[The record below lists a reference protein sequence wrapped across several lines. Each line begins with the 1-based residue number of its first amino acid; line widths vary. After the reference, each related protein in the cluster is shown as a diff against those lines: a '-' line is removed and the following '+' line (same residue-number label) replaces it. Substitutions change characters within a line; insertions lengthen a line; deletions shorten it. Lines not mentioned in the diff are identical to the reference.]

1 MVLGVSAPPT
11 KPAAESTNPQLT
23 TLEGVAAP
31 EPGTTPPPP
40 PGPDLAVANWTS
52 NRLINPDLEEY
63 VSDDPRSPREWGTY
77 ATGDRY
83 QWAATA
89 LTGHVSQGTY
99 SAGLQCRARY
109 GHDGYTYMYQWN
121 VQADMRNLSLDFD
134 WYVENPAPSADQFYL
149 EFTVWGGDSWRRLY
163 YGLNGSLVGWTNS
176 SYSGFYL
183 LGGLAQQW
191 NSFTRNLTA
200 DYLAIPA
207 FPKTVP
213 ASAYLGEF
221 HFRLSSVTETSQYL
235 SAFVDD
241 IHLKNGTTT
250 YMGGSTGNGNFETG
264 VLLPWS
270 TPGFHDASDIR
281 RSPAAHSGTWSLN
294 ATVASR
300 GNYSYAYAY
309 VYPRSRVTA
318 YNQGT
323 LRFWWHLTYQNPTE
337 QSRSYLYVYGYN
349 GTHYQFLYYFLGY
362 CGASNP
368 YSNTTE
374 LLALNADN
382 FNTTGSWN
390 YFERNL
396 WTDFASYFNTNA
408 FDLEQIYFTVE
419 TWGTNSRVVTLL
431 DDTGFIAAAVNG
443 AGFEDQGSHG
453 TQIRGFSSYPDPLFT
468 VTDDLAYAGAKAA
481 NLTLASQ
488 YSYLSGSL
496 QERPL
501 NGTRETYLDVMWRL
515 EEYTSSWPN
524 YACIRLNFEDGHL
537 LFYYLAASTGT
548 LGVNDTWYGYFN
560 VTGVSTTGQW
570 VAMHRDL
577 VHDYQAVFGSLP
589 TADTTITY
597 IALEG
602 NAGGSTRLEL
612 LLDDVYLYDDPAPR
626 INNVQQ
632 SPPSPSVGQPA
643 LVTAHIVDQDLT
655 TRWLHYRL
663 DGGTWNDLAMYPIGG
678 DNYEAIIPGQPHNTV
693 VDYYLEANDTWGMV
707 TIALNG
713 GLYWSYTALD
723 QTPPVILNLMHTP
736 PSPSYL
742 SSVNVS
748 AVIFDPDTGVASRV
762 LKYRFNGGTY
772 VQVSMT
778 PTGSPDGYY
787 ALIPVQP
794 WNTIVEYEV
803 NATNTVGLWSV
814 MDYGYTVGDFVDP
827 VISNVVRTPLVVG
840 YLDSAGLTCDVTDAA
855 SGVGAV
861 LIFFRINGSAWGFAP
876 MTHTSGDQ
884 YAISGGPPQ
893 PLGTVVEYYVNASD
907 NAGNWVLDNNG
918 GANYS
923 YTVVDNV
930 KPNILIAT
938 PNQGAVVNGTVTI
951 DVQVYDDATSIDR
964 VEYFVDGAK
973 VFTSS
978 TTPFGFTWDS
988 TTVSNGQHTIM
999 AVAYDTAGNFANDT
1013 LAVTISNAAPPPP
1026 IPGFPLPGIV
1036 LGSLAA
1042 LSLGLYR
1049 RRRRH

>member
-1 MVLGVSAPPT
+1 
-11 KPAAESTNPQLT
+11 
-23 TLEGVAAP
+23 
-31 EPGTTPPPP
+31 
-40 PGPDLAVANWTS
+40 VANWTS
-52 NRLINPDLEEY
+52 NHFINPDLEEY
-63 VSDDPRSPREWGTY
+63 VSDDPRWPREWGAY

-109 GHDGYTYMYQWN
+109 GHDSYAYMYRWN
-121 VQADMRNLSLDFD
+121 VLADMRNLSLDFD
-134 WYVENPAPSADQFYL
+134 WYVENPAPSANQFYL
-149 EFTVWGGDSWRRLY
+149 ELYVWGGDSWRRLY
-163 YGLNGSLVGWTNS
+163 YGLNGSTTGWSNS
-176 SYSGFYL
+176 SYYGYYR

-200 DYLAIPA
+200 DYLAIPD

-213 ASAYLGEF
+213 ASAYLGDF
-221 HFRLSSVTETSQYL
+221 FFWLFSHTETSQYL

-241 IHLKNGTTT
+241 IYLKNGTTT
-250 YMGGSTGNGNFETG
+250 YMGGTTGNGNFETG
-264 VLLPWS
+264 ALLPWS

-281 RSPAAHSGTWSLN
+281 RSPSAHSGTWSLN
-294 ATVASR
+294 ATAASR

-309 VYPRSRVTA
+309 VYPYSRVTA

-323 LRFWWHLTYQNPTE
+323 LRFWWQLTYQNPTE

-349 GTHYQFLYYFLGY
+349 GTHYQYLYYFLGY
-362 CGASNP
+362 CGTSNP
-368 YSNTTE
+368 YSNSTE
-374 LLALNADN
+374 VLVLTADN
-382 FNTTGSWN
+382 FNTTSSWN
-390 YFERNL
+390 HFERNL

-408 FDLEQIYFTVE
+408 FDVEQVYFMVE
-419 TWGTNSRVVTLL
+419 ARGTNSRVVTLL
-431 DDTGFIAAAVNG
+431 DDTGFVAAAVNG
-443 AGFEDQGSHG
+443 GGFEDQGTHG

-468 VTDDLAYAGAKAA
+468 ATESMAYAGAKAA
-481 NLTLASQ
+481 NLTLADQSFYVSQ
-488 YSYLSGSL
+488 SL

-501 NGTRETYLDVMWRL
+501 NGTRETYLDIMWRL
-515 EEYTSSWPN
+515 EEYAPSWSD
-524 YACIRLNFEDGHL
+524 YACIRLDFDDGHL
-537 LFYYLAASTGT
+537 LLYYLAASSGT
-548 LGVNDTWYGYFN
+548 LGSNDTWYGYFN
-560 VTGVSTTGQW
+560 VTGVSTTAQW

-589 TADTTITY
+589 TADTTMTY

-602 NAGGSTRLEL
+602 NALNRLEL

-626 INNVQQ
+626 ISNVQQ

-655 TRWLHYRL
+655 TRLLHYRL
-663 DGGTWNDLAMYPIGG
+663 DGGTWNDLAMSSIGG

-707 TIALNG
+707 TLAPSG
-713 GLYWSYTALD
+713 GLYWSYTVLD
-723 QTPPVILNLMHTP
+723 QTPPVILNLLHTP
-736 PSPSYL
+736 PAPSYL
-742 SSVNVS
+742 SAVNVS
-748 AVIFDPDTGVASRV
+748 ATISDPDTGVASCV
-762 LKYRFNGGTY
+762 LSYRLNGGSL
-772 VQVSMT
+772 VQVAML

-787 ALIPVQP
+787 SFIPVQP
-794 WNTIVEYEV
+794 WNTLVEYEV

-814 MDYGYTVGDFVDP
+814 MDYGYTVGDFVNP

-840 YLDSAGLTCDVTDAA
+840 YLDSAGLTCDVTDAG
-855 SGVGAV
+855 SGVGTV
-861 LIFFRINGSAWGFAP
+861 LIFFRINGSAWSFAP

-884 YAISGGPPQ
+884 YTISGGPPQ

-907 NAGNWVLDNNG
+907 TAGNSVLDNNG

-938 PNQGAVVNGTVTI
+938 PNPGAVVNGTVTI

-964 VEYFVDGAK
+964 VEYYVDGVK
-973 VFTSS
+973 VFTNP
-978 TTPFGFTWDS
+978 TTPFGFSWDS

-999 AVAYDTAGNFANDT
+999 ALAYDTAGNFANDT
-1013 LAVTISNAAPPPP
+1013 VTVTTSNAAPPPP
-1026 IPGFPLPGIV
+1026 PIPGFSLPGIV
-1036 LGSLAA
+1036 LGALAA